1 MTRRLYLMRHA
12 QARSFGTGGDKGRRL
27 SEHGHAQAREVGER
41 LAHAGIQMALVS
53 DAERTRETFADLQLP
68 DIGGVPVHV
77 EFQAALYEA
86 GPRLVLAR
94 IAEAPDEVQGL
105 IVIGHAPTIPTL
117 ASEFAWAYDRDGNGM
132 QMSSFPTAAVA
143 AFDVDV
149 PWREL
154 ASFDPFDYTQDSEP
168 QSLSPVRPAEL

>member
-12 QARSFGTGGDKGRRL
+12 QARSFGTGGDKGRKL
-27 SEHGHAQAREVGER
+27 SDNGHAQAREAGER
-41 LAHAGIQMALVS
+41 LAGAGIQMALVS

-68 DIGGVPVHV
+68 DINGVPVHV

-94 IAEAPDEVQGL
+94 IAEAPDEVQSL

-117 ASEFAWAYDRDGNGM
+117 VSEFTWAADRSDADM
-132 QMSSFPTAAVA
+132 QMCAFPVATVA

-154 ASFDPFDYTQDSEP
+154 DSFDPFDYTGDGGAQL
-168 QSLSPVRPAEL
+168 LSPVRPAGF